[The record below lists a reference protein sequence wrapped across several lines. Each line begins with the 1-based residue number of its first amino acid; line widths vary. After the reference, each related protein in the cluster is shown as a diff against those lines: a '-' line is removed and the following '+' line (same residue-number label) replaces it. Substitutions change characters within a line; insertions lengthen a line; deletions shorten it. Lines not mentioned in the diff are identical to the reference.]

1 MPMRL
6 FLSAFVLIGGVLFS
20 SLGIGSNVEP
30 ERAARRLS
38 FVHTHTGWALEV
50 TYWHDGGYDPESLR
64 EANEFL
70 RDFRTKTAKEIDPE
84 LFDVLYEIKNTT
96 GSRKP
101 FQVISAYRSP
111 ETNDML
117 RQEGRGVAKNSYHMR
132 GQAIDIRLADV
143 PTNRLR
149 DVALNLGRGGVG
161 YYEVSNFVHVDTGP
175 VRRW

>member
-1 MPMRL
+1 MRVL
-6 FLSAFVLIGGVLFS
+6 FSAFVLIGGVLFS

-38 FVHTHTGWALEV
+38 FVHTHTGRALEV
-50 TYWHDGGYDPESLR
+50 TYWHDGGYDMESLH

-70 RDFRTKTAKEIDPE
+70 RDFRTKTAREMDPE
-84 LFDVLYEIKNTT
+84 LFDVLFEIKNTT
-96 GSRKP
+96 GSRRP

-117 RQEGRGVAKNSYHMR
+117 RREGRGVAKNSYHMR

-149 DVALNLGRGGVG
+149 DVALKLGRGGVG
-161 YYEVSNFVHVDTGP
+161 YYEASNFVHVDTGP